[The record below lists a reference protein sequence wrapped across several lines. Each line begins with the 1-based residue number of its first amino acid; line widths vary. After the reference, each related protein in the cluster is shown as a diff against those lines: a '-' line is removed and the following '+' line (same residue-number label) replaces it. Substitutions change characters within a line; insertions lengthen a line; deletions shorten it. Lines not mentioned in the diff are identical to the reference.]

1 MPFLTAS
8 FAGGCRQ
15 PFYDRIRCSNQ
26 LWQPVGK
33 LIQFRKPRRL
43 TPQLLE
49 ELLRI
54 HMSCVH
60 DQEGRCGLLA
70 SVASLCWEINQVC
83 NIGNE
88 EDNAFKHH
96 DEMCAARPL
105 TCRFNTEEVAK
116 SITED

>member
-1 MPFLTAS
+1 MAKIIPL
-8 FAGGCRQ
+8 
-15 PFYDRIRCSNQ
+15 
-26 LWQPVGK
+26 
-33 LIQFRKPRRL
+33 RKPRRL

-70 SVASLCWEINQVC
+70 SVSSLCWEINRVC
-83 NIGNE
+83 RVGND
-88 EDNAFKHH
+88 EDNAFRRTGA
-96 DEMCAARPL
+96 DGLCAARPL

-116 SITED
+116 SIEED